1 MSASWKQLLLL
12 RHAKSSWDDPD
23 LDDFDRP
30 LAERGLKAAQL
41 MGRALAARDWL
52 PDLAL
57 VSSALRTRDS
67 WRLVAVELPALPQVA
82 FARTLYNASAADIL
96 SQIRQVDPS
105 SGSLLVVGHNPGLE
119 DLAKQLAGPRSETK
133 ARKRLEEKFPTGALA
148 RFVFEGD
155 WSGLSSARLTH
166 CLRPKDLG

>member
-1 MSASWKQLLLL
+1 MKQLLLL
-12 RHAKSSWDDPD
+12 RHAKSSWEDPD

-30 LAERGLKAAQL
+30 LDKRGLKAAQL
-41 MGRALAARDWL
+41 MGHELATRDWL

-67 WRLVAVELPALPQVA
+67 WRLVAVELPALPEVV
-82 FARTLYNASAADIL
+82 FARALYGASAADIL
-96 SQIRQVDPS
+96 NQIRQADPS
-105 SGSLLVVGHNPGLE
+105 SGSLLVVGHNPGLQ
-119 DLAKQLAGPRSETK
+119 DLAKQLAGPMSETK